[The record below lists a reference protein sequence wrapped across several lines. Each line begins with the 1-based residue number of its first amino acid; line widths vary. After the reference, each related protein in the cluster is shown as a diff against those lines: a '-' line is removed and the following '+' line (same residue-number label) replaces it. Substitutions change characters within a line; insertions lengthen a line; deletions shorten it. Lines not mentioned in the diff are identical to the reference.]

1 MCSGIESMVQMS
13 DDFADLVRV
22 RPRCKDPLLGLSQLG
37 SSDHLHSP
45 RYLLRVL
52 DGTNS
57 AADIP

>member
-1 MCSGIESMVQMS
+1 MVQMG